1 MGYYIDL
8 QKISLA
14 QYKEMLASTDLIPS
28 WMPLRDDLKETLHTL
43 KKHGVQNLAE
53 LLEALKN
60 KGKLQEFS
68 AKSGLSEAYLA
79 LLKRMVSGYRP
90 KPNRIKDFPG
100 LDQDVVLTLE
110 GLGIKNTFQLFDHL
124 KTPEARQLFSGE
136 TEFDKD
142 TVLRLTRL
150 TDLSRIR
157 WVNHTFAYV
166 LLEAG
171 YRSVEEVVDA
181 HPQKLYE
188 TIKQLNSETNF
199 YKAHIGLRDMK
210 RCIEAAQRVPLDIQ
224 Y

>member
-1 MGYYIDL
+1 
-8 QKISLA
+8 
-14 QYKEMLASTDLIPS
+14 
-28 WMPLRDDLKETLHTL
+28 MPLREGLEENLHTL
-43 KKHGVQNLAE
+43 KTHGVQNLAQ

-68 AKSGLSEAYLA
+68 ARSGLSEEYLS
-79 LLKRMVSGYRP
+79 LLKRMISGYHP

-100 LDQDVVLTLE
+100 LDQDLVLRLE
-110 GLGIKNTFQLFDHL
+110 GLGIKNTLQLFDRL
-124 KTPEARQLFSGE
+124 NTPEARQLFTQE
-136 TEFDKD
+136 TEIDKD

-171 YRSVEEVVDA
+171 YRSVEEVANA
-181 HPQKLYE
+181 HPQRLYE

-210 RCIEAAQRVPLDIQ
+210 RCIEAALRVPLDIQ